1 MFYKPS
7 FIFLNQE
14 DGIDELVIETLQ
26 KTYVFFGY
34 VHNSLLSYGFSPLV
48 SPAIYRN
55 DSLTLNGQAVYFY
68 IRLRISF
75 HIYELDKLEYATMDS
90 RENFQK

>member
-1 MFYKPS
+1 MKYWCFTNPV

-34 VHNSLLSYGFSPLV
+34 VHNSLLSYGFFFSPLV

-75 HIYELDKLEYATMDS
+75 HIYLD
-90 RENFQK
+90 